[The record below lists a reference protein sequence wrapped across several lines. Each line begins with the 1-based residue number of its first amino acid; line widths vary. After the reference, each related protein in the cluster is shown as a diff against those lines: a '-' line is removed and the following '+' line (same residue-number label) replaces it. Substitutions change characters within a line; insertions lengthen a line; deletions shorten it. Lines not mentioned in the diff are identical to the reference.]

1 MSTTTATIEDL
12 EFNSTP
18 LMRGLSE
25 DQIEEV
31 FNRME
36 HLCYESDSL
45 ILTQGEANPGIW
57 LLSSGCAE
65 VVRDGIGGNPERVLA
80 LLGPGSVFGEMSFFR
95 KTPHTANVRSVQQ
108 STVHKLSWSALEEL
122 KKDAGEIAVV
132 LLANIVTVAA
142 ERLHLMD
149 NWVCRLLE
157 SNEVPSSQ
165 GGGGDGRFE
174 EWHEFRA
181 KLYRE
186 WDF

>member
-12 EFNSTP
+12 EFDSTP
-18 LMRGLSE
+18 LMRGLNE
-25 DQIEEV
+25 AQVEEV

-36 HLCYESDSL
+36 HLCYESDAL

-57 LLSSGCAE
+57 LLSAGCAE
-65 VVRDGIGGNPERVLA
+65 VVRDGIGGQPERVLA
-80 LLGPGSVFGEMSFFR
+80 VLGPGSVFGEMSFFR
-95 KTPHTANVRSVQQ
+95 KTPHTANVRSVRQ
-108 STVHKLSWSALEEL
+108 STVHKLSWSALEDL
-122 KKDAGEIAVV
+122 RQDAGDIALV
-132 LLANIVTVAA
+132 LLTNIVTVAA

-157 SNEVPSSQ
+157 SNEVPSSS
-165 GGGGDGRFE
+165 GGGDARFE